1 MPPIR
6 GSYGPA
12 PLVAPNRPFAA
23 GLSAN
28 QPSPSALAPLG
39 HQASLEAPRGLVL
52 GVARPVTG
60 MAATAA
66 LPMRR
71 QRAPIA
77 PTAPTAPTDGVIAD
91 AGARTADVPVESR
104 RRRAPAVTAVS
115 VPAPRQLSRLT
126 DRDLAQSVR
135 PIAGT
140 VRRAHAPGV
149 RPSRQPETPAV
160 VAPATPPGALPGV
173 AAPSHTPST
182 PLSPML
188 GLGTTAQRPA
198 LGQSRRLGLG
208 APLGDAPLARRQPAA
223 HRAPVAPPTS
233 PASGAPVVRAPRS
246 VQRAPIGE
254 VSHAAAAPAPE
265 RARARPPSK
274 ADQPQQA
281 GTTPAAPPRG
291 ARPAQA
297 PVRSRSIGPASTP
310 AARSVGLLG
319 QRPMIARVQ
328 RAPGSAP
335 AAPQKP
341 RATGEQPT
349 EVLGG
354 PVKVHRGPEAAEASA
369 AVGARAFTGGGEIFL
384 PASHGPLGSPQA
396 SALLRHELTHVVQQR
411 SFGARLPQEHT
422 PEGQHL
428 EAQARAAELG
438 SQQPLVLASRDS
450 ARGGRQRGS
459 GEAATAARQPDIQ
472 LAPDRGSQPHA
483 SAPSHETA
491 VVQLS
496 TVQRAERGTAER
508 GTDEDRI
515 VSAPDRPPKPRSE
528 QELEELARDLYGR
541 IRLRLSRELIV
552 DRERAGMAI
561 DL

>member
-1 MPPIR
+1 MPPIK

-28 QPSPSALAPLG
+28 QPAPSALAALG
-39 HQASLEAPRGLVL
+39 HQQSLEAPRGLVAGL
-52 GVARPVTG
+52 ARPVTS
-60 MAATAA
+60 MDATAA

-71 QRAPIA
+71 QRAPIP
-77 PTAPTAPTDGVIAD
+77 PTAPVDSVIAD
-91 AGARTADVPVESR
+91 AGLRPADVPVES

-115 VPAPRQLSRLT
+115 VPAPRQLARLA
-126 DRDLAQSVR
+126 DGDLAKSVHT
-135 PIAGT
+135 PAGT

-149 RPSRQPETPAV
+149 RPSRPPETPPL
-160 VAPATPPGALPGV
+160 VAPATSPVALPGV

-182 PLSPML
+182 PFSPTL
-188 GLGTTAQRPA
+188 DTTAQRPT

-208 APLGDAPLARRQPAA
+208 APLGGPPLARRQPAA

-233 PASGAPVVRAPRS
+233 PATGAPVVRAPRS
-246 VQRAPIGE
+246 VQRAPIGDPP
-254 VSHAAAAPAPE
+254 HAAAAPAPE
-265 RARARPPSK
+265 RARARPPSPA
-274 ADQPQQA
+274 ADLPQQA
-281 GTTPAAPPRG
+281 STTAATHAALPRA
-291 ARPAQA
+291 ARPQQAA
-297 PVRSRSIGPASTP
+297 PVRSRTIAPAGAP

-341 RATGEQPT
+341 RAAREQPT
-349 EVLGG
+349 EALGG
-354 PVKVHRGPEAAEASA
+354 PVKVHRGPEAAEASV

-438 SQQPLVLASRDS
+438 SQQPLVLASRDT
-450 ARGGRQRGS
+450 ARGGQQRAS
-459 GEAATAARQPDIQ
+459 REAATAAHQPDIQ
-472 LAPDRGSQPHA
+472 LAPDQASQPHA
-483 SAPSHETA
+483 SAQSHETA

-496 TVQRAERGTAER
+496 TVQRAERGT
-508 GTDEDRI
+508 DENRI

-541 IRLRLSRELIV
+541 IHLRLSRDLIV
-552 DRERAGMAI
+552 DRERAGFGVDA
-561 DL
+561 